1 MDELITVFG
10 SDWRDSVDAEAG
22 DAEEGDAEE
31 GDTGSSSI
39 IYNSFVF
46 PKPKNSTQT
55 NVQTSTDKGGK
66 RSCR

>member
-22 DAEEGDAEE
+22 DAEEGD
-31 GDTGSSSI
+31 TGSASI

-46 PKPKNSTQT
+46 PKPKNST
-55 NVQTSTDKGGK
+55 NKCGK